1 MIVDYRL
8 IYVSNMQAMSNI
20 TTCAQ
25 SCHVYYPTRDSDWF
39 YLSVTLYLS
48 VVCQHNR
55 ATDKDNQMVENGE
68 KLSFLCL

>member
-1 MIVDYRL
+1 MQFEVINFVWTMIVDYRL
-8 IYVSNMQAMSNI
+8 HVICVSNMQALFNI

-39 YLSVTLYLS
+39 CLSVILYLY

-55 ATDKDNQMVENGE
+55 ATNKDN
-68 KLSFLCL
+68 